1 MNVYEEKLREYLR
14 ARGIQA
20 EQLNFNESCHSV
32 EEAAKAVNA
41 SAVDFVKSICLVDS
55 EGGLIVAVVKGED
68 KVHTGLVAAAVNV
81 RKPRMATPEEILE
94 RTGYPCGG
102 TPPLGFHATF
112 LVDTKVV
119 EREMVY
125 AGGGSENSLLRIS
138 TKGLLEA
145 NKGRVVKVR
154 R

>member
-1 MNVYEEKLREYLR
+1 MNIYEEKVKEYLR
-14 ARGIQA
+14 ANSIQA

-41 SAVDFVKSICLVDS
+41 SVADFIKSICLIDS
-55 EGGLIVAVVKGED
+55 EDSLIVAIVKGED
-68 KVHTGLVAAAVNV
+68 RVSTGRVATTMNIT
-81 RKPRMATPEEILE
+81 KPRMATPQEILE

-102 TPPLGFHATF
+102 TPPIGFQATF
-112 LVDTKVV
+112 LIDTKVM
-119 EREMVY
+119 ERETIY

-138 TKGLLEA
+138 TKDLLKA
-145 NKGRVVKVR
+145 NKGQIVKIR